1 MLKSNGH
8 SVATG
13 INQTRGVFINKLSR
27 VSKMIFRKNK
37 NWVRLL
43 TIALASSFA
52 SVQLVAQDVNEIEE
66 TVVVGSR
73 ASLQSALNK
82 MRDSDKASGVVDSDA
97 IGTFADINV
106 AESLRRISGVMVEN
120 DQGEGRY
127 VSVRG
132 MNTDLNAMTI
142 NGVNT
147 ASPEARRGVMLDGVP
162 SDLLETMTVYKTLT
176 PDLDADTIG
185 GAIDLETLSAF
196 SRDGFFARL
205 NAETT
210 SNSITE
216 DSNNPKLSAT
226 LTNRWQLDGG
236 ELGAALVISDQSRRI
251 ITNNNENGGWGGSG
265 SNSVPND
272 DYEMRYYDLTRE
284 RQGAVLNLDYR
295 TDSGNSYYARM
306 FQSDYVDTEWR
317 AKWETRDILEE
328 DPTINGDFFTYEGDA
343 EVDSEGKNRTET
355 RTIETYQIGAEIELN
370 SRNRMEFSIF
380 SSEAEQ
386 DDSDLFDAT
395 FRGEAENQ
403 VFTYDNSNAQR
414 PAVVFSDYFYNPDNL
429 ILDAY
434 ETEFA
439 VTTDESLGLTFDF
452 AHLYSNST
460 VLDFGFKYR
469 EREKANAFNFCAYS
483 PADDNPLSGFNYT
496 SIDSYLDSVHGPTP
510 AFDQVKD
517 LRAELDYA
525 NLVELAD
532 GTTCP
537 DASSFFEVE
546 LGDMNE
552 ESIGADW
559 QTNEDVLA
567 MYAMATAI
575 SGPTTWIYGLRYED
589 TSTQYGGK
597 AWDVET
603 ETVSIIDESNDY
615 GFLAPSLNIK
625 HELSE
630 DKLLRLGLY
639 RSLVRPG
646 FNESRA
652 AAIIDTEDNAIEA
665 GNTELDATEA
675 WNFDLSYE
683 YYIGGETFLGLGAFY
698 KQLDNAI
705 VEIEA
710 TDAEFRGQTWD
721 EVVTYEN
728 TDSVDLL
735 GMEVS
740 FQTAWDNGFVLVANY
755 THTEGDMELPA
766 DSTAG
771 ERSVPFFKQTES
783 AANISIGYDKNGWD
797 VRLAGNYRGEYLDE
811 LGGDD
816 LSDRYTDAHFQV
828 DLTARYEITDSL
840 TLTAEA
846 INLND
851 EPEYYYFGNS
861 SRLSQYD
868 EYGTTYGIGF
878 RYTFQ

>member
-1 MLKSNGH
+1 ML
-8 SVATG
+8 
-13 INQTRGVFINKLSR
+13 
-27 VSKMIFRKNK
+27 FRCNK
-37 NWVRLL
+37 NWVWFSAIVLGSGFVSSQP
-43 TIALASSFA
+43 LA
-52 SVQLVAQDVNEIEE
+52 QGVNEIEE

-82 MRDSDKASGVVDSDA
+82 MRESDKASGVVDSDA

-106 AESLRRISGVMVEN
+106 AESLRRISGIMVEN

-147 ASPEARRGVMLDGVP
+147 ASPEDRRGVMLDGVP

-196 SRDGFFARL
+196 SREGFFARL
-205 NAETT
+205 SAETT
-210 SNSITE
+210 SNTITD

-226 LTNRWQLDGG
+226 VTNRWKLDGG

-251 ITNNNENGGWGGSG
+251 VANNNENGGWGDTL
-265 SNSVPND
+265 PND

-284 RQGAVLNLDYR
+284 RQGVVLNLDYL
-295 TDSGNSYYARM
+295 TDSGNRYYARM

-328 DPTINGDFFTYEGDA
+328 DPTVSGDIFTYEGDA

-355 RTIETYQIGAEIELN
+355 RTIETFQIGAEIALN
-370 SRNRMEFSIF
+370 NRNRIEFSIF

-386 DDSDLFDAT
+386 DDSDLFDVT
-395 FRGEAENQ
+395 FRGEAADQ
-403 VFTYDNSNAQR
+403 IFTYDNSDPQR
-414 PAVVFSDYFYNPDNL
+414 PIVVFPDYFYNPDNL

-434 ETEFA
+434 ETEYA
-439 VTTDESLGLTFDF
+439 VTTDESVGLTFDF
-452 AHLYSNST
+452 THLYSDNT
-460 VLDFGFKYR
+460 VLDFGLKYR
-469 EREKANAFNFCAYS
+469 EREKANNFNFCAYS
-483 PADDNPLSGFNYT
+483 PAGDNPLSGFDFT
-496 SIDSYLDSVHGPTP
+496 TIDPYLDTIHGPT
-510 AFDQVKD
+510 ATFDQVKD
-517 LRAELDYA
+517 IRAELDYT
-525 NLVELAD
+525 NLVDLAD

-537 DASSFFEVE
+537 GASAFFEVE
-546 LGDMNE
+546 LDDMNE

-567 MYAMATAI
+567 LYAMATTV

-589 TSTQYGGK
+589 TTTQYGGK

-603 ETVSIIDESNDY
+603 ETVSTIDENNDY

-625 HELSE
+625 HELSD
-630 DKLLRLGLY
+630 DKLLRFGLY

-652 AAIIDTEDNAIEA
+652 AAIIDTDDIAIEA

-683 YYIGGETFLGLGAFY
+683 YYIGNETFFGLGAFY
-698 KQLDNAI
+698 KKLDNAI

-710 TDAEFRGQTWD
+710 TDAEFRGQTWN

-728 TDSVDLL
+728 TESVDLL

-755 THTEGDMELPA
+755 THTDGDMDLPA

-783 AANISIGYDKNGWD
+783 AANVSIGYDKNGWD

-811 LGGDD
+811 LGGED

-828 DLTARYEITDSL
+828 DLTARYELSDSL

-868 EYGTTYGIGF
+868 EYGTTFGIGL

>member
-1 MLKSNGH
+1 
-8 SVATG
+8 
-13 INQTRGVFINKLSR
+13 
-27 VSKMIFRKNK
+27 MIFRSNK
-37 NWVRLL
+37 HWLRFSA
-43 TIALASSFA
+43 IALGSSIA
-52 SVQLVAQDVNEIEE
+52 SVQLSAQEVNEIEE

-82 MRDSDKASGVVDSDA
+82 MRESDKASGVVDSDA

-106 AESLRRISGVMVEN
+106 AESLRRISGIMVEN

-147 ASPEARRGVMLDGVP
+147 ASPEDRRGVMLDGVP

-196 SRDGFFARL
+196 SRDGLFARL
-205 NAETT
+205 SAETT
-210 SNSITE
+210 TNSIS
-216 DSNNPKLSAT
+216 DDANNPKLSAT
-226 LTNRWQLDGG
+226 VTNRWQLDGG

-251 ITNNNENGGWGGSG
+251 VANNNETGGWGDA
-265 SNSVPND
+265 VPND

-284 RQGAVLNLDYR
+284 RQGVVLNLDYL
-295 TDSGNSYYARM
+295 TNAGNRYYARM

-328 DPTINGDFFTYEGDA
+328 DPTINGDLFTYEGDA
-343 EVDSEGKNRTET
+343 EVDSEGKNRRET
-355 RTIETYQIGAEIELN
+355 RTIETFQIGAEIALDD
-370 SRNRMEFSIF
+370 RNRMEFSIF

-386 DDSDLFDAT
+386 DDSDQYEAV
-395 FRGEAENQ
+395 FRGEAADQ
-403 VFTYDNSNAQR
+403 VFTFDNSNPQS
-414 PAVVFSDYFYNPDNL
+414 PVVVYPDYFYDPDNL
-429 ILDAY
+429 LLDGY
-434 ETEFA
+434 STEYA
-439 VTTDESLGLTFDF
+439 VTSDESIGATFDF
-452 AHLYSNST
+452 THLYSDST
-460 VLDFGFKYR
+460 VLDFGLKYR
-469 EREKANAFNFCAYS
+469 EREKANNFNFCGYS
-483 PADDNPLSGFNYT
+483 PADDNPLSSFNYT
-496 SIDSYLDSVHGPTP
+496 NIDSYLDSIHGPTP
-510 AFDQVKD
+510 TFAQIKD
-517 LRAELDYA
+517 LRSELDYT
-525 NLVELAD
+525 NLVDLAD

-537 DASSFFEVE
+537 GASSFFEVE

-567 MYAMATAI
+567 LYAMATTVQ
-575 SGPTTWIYGLRYED
+575 GPTTWIYGLRYED
-589 TSTQYGGK
+589 TKTQYLGK

-603 ETVSIIDESNDY
+603 ETVSAIDENNDY

-625 HELSE
+625 HELSD
-630 DKLLRLGLY
+630 DKLLRFGLY

-683 YYIGGETFLGLGAFY
+683 YYIGDATFFGLGAFY
-698 KQLDNAI
+698 KKLDNAI

-710 TDAEFRGQTWD
+710 TDTEFRGQTWD

-735 GMEVS
+735 GMELS
-740 FQTAWDNGFVLVANY
+740 FQTAWDNGLIFVANY
-755 THTEGDMELPA
+755 THTDGDMDLPA

-771 ERSVPFFKQTES
+771 ERTVPFFKQTEQ
-783 AANISIGYDKNGWD
+783 AANVSIGYDKNGWD

-811 LGGDD
+811 LGGEA
-816 LSDRYTDAHFQV
+816 LSDRYTDAHFQI
-828 DLTARYEITDSL
+828 DLTARYELSESL

-868 EYGTTYGIGF
+868 EYGTTYGIGI